1 MFNSNL
7 MAYSKKTTFVIP
19 LSLFII
25 FMMTISAVTGF
36 IILSVANAAENNTLE
51 NPISETSYIIG
62 RYFNTQPHKEDQIYI
77 VNHTIVNGS
86 LNEIKQNVIDA
97 GVRINLSS
105 MKNGMF
111 QIDIPRNYPYSNQP
125 WFEPFV
131 IVNGYELLMDNDYSL
146 ELEECF
152 YKFSIPFSN
161 DSMVEIAF
169 AHIPEPEPFISEDIP
184 QHCVEK
190 TIVTDS
196 SIKVNLSYMYPL
208 KQYKEGIKASEV
220 MCRENLV
227 LILKSTDNSPACVK
241 PVTKSK
247 LIERGWAKQF
257 S

>member
-1 MFNSNL
+1 
-7 MAYSKKTTFVIP
+7 
-19 LSLFII
+19 
-25 FMMTISAVTGF
+25 MTLNTITGLA
-36 IILSVANAAENNTLE
+36 ILSVANADENNTLE
-51 NPISETSYIIG
+51 NSISETSYIVG
-62 RYFNTQPHKEDQIYI
+62 RYFNTQPHKEDQIFI
-77 VNHTIVNGS
+77 VNYTIVDGS
-86 LNEIKQNVIDA
+86 LNEIKQNVRDA
-97 GVRINLSS
+97 GVRINISS

-131 IVNGYELLMDNDYSL
+131 IVNGYELLIDSDYFL
-146 ELEECF
+146 DVEECF

-184 QHCVEK
+184 QRCAEK

-196 SIKVNLSYMYPL
+196 SIKVNLSYMSPL

-220 MCRENLV
+220 ICRENLN
-227 LILKSTDNSPACVK
+227 LILKSTDNSPVCVK

-247 LIERGWAKQF
+247 LIERGWAKSF